1 MRSYK
6 SGNLDPKA
14 RVMLTLQTDI
24 VVISLEPEEPG
35 ALELGAASWEDRM
48 GRLLVED
55 QAWVRHPSRTP
66 LQGPQEELKG

>member
-55 QAWVRHPSRTP
+55 QA
-66 LQGPQEELKG
+66 